1 MDLRTERTRKSIVNA
16 FLELRV
22 KKPIEKI
29 SIKELAEL
37 ACINKA
43 TFYSHYHDIYDLSE
57 QLENE
62 VITSIILGIQ
72 HPDRLIKEPKQI
84 VYEMTKDMIAK
95 EKLLNTLF
103 SGSRAGLLMK
113 KLALGLK
120 ERIFA
125 QYPEYRE
132 NVKWNLVI
140 SVIVYGNFYAFLE
153 QKENDVEQVC
163 ELLGDISACLSEKF
177 LQ

>member
-1 MDLRTERTRKSIVNA
+1 MDLRIERTKKSIVSA
-16 FLELRV
+16 FLELRI

-29 SIKELAEL
+29 SVKELAEL

-62 VITSIILGIQ
+62 VIASIILEIQ
-72 HPDRLIKEPKQI
+72 YPDRLIKEPKQT
-84 VYEMTKDMIAK
+84 VYEMAMAMISK
-95 EKLLNTLF
+95 EKLLSTLF
-103 SGSRAGLLMK
+103 SGSREGLLMK
-113 KLALGLK
+113 KLELGLK
-120 ERIFA
+120 ERIFE

-132 NVKWNLVI
+132 NVKWNLAL
-140 SVIVYGNFYAFLE
+140 SVLVYGEFYAFLE
-153 QKENDVEQVC
+153 QKEKDVEQVC
-163 ELLGDISACLSEKF
+163 ELLGDISACLSERF

>member
-1 MDLRTERTRKSIVNA
+1 MDLRIERTKKSIINA
-16 FLELRV
+16 FLELRA

-43 TFYSHYHDIYDLSE
+43 TFYSHYNDIYDLSE
-57 QLENE
+57 QVENE

-72 HPDRLIKEPKQI
+72 HPDRLIKEPKQT
-84 VYEMTKDMIAK
+84 VYEMAMAMVSK
-95 EKLLNTLF
+95 EKLLGTLF
-103 SGSRAGLLMK
+103 SGSREGLLMK
-113 KLALGLK
+113 KLELGLK
-120 ERIFA
+120 ERIFE

-132 NVKWNLVI
+132 NVKWNLAL
-140 SVIVYGNFYAFLE
+140 SVLVYGEFYAFLE
-153 QKENDVEQVC
+153 QKEKDVEQVC
-163 ELLGDISACLSEKF
+163 ELLGDISACLSERF

>member
-1 MDLRTERTRKSIVNA
+1 MDLRTERTRRSIVNA

-22 KKPIEKI
+22 RKPIEKI

-62 VITSIILGIQ
+62 VITSIISAIKY
-72 HPDRLIKEPKQI
+72 PDRLIKEPKRI
-84 VYEMTKDMIAK
+84 VYEMTMDMIAK

-113 KLALGLK
+113 KLELELK
-120 ERIFA
+120 ERIFK

-132 NVKWNLVI
+132 NVKWNLTL
-140 SVIVYGNFYAFLE
+140 SVLVYGEFYAFLE
-153 QKENDVEQVC
+153 QKEKDVEQVC
-163 ELLGDISACLSEKF
+163 ELLGDISACLSERF

>member
-1 MDLRTERTRKSIVNA
+1 MDLRTERTRRSIVNA
-16 FLELRV
+16 FLELRA
-22 KKPIEKI
+22 KKSIEKI

-84 VYEMTKDMIAK
+84 VYEMTMDMIAK

-103 SGSRAGLLMK
+103 SGSRAGFLMK
-113 KLALGLK
+113 KLELGLK
-120 ERIFA
+120 ERIFE

-132 NVKWNLVI
+132 NITWNLVL
-140 SVIVYGNFYAFLE
+140 SVLVYGNYYACLE
-153 QKENDVEQVC
+153 QKENDMDQVC
-163 ELLGDISACLSEKF
+163 ELLGEISACLSENF